1 MQNFSTMANEISSR
15 EIPKIE
21 ISYDTRK
28 DLQELPNNYKFV
40 KYILENTL
48 SSIESGIK
56 NKSDKIELYDVINL
70 SLIIELKRE
79 NFTKVL
85 TTISDFY
92 QEKEDYE
99 MCARIQKLKKKI

>member
-48 SSIESGIK
+48 SSIESGI
-56 NKSDKIELYDVINL
+56 
-70 SLIIELKRE
+70 
-79 NFTKVL
+79 
-85 TTISDFY
+85 
-92 QEKEDYE
+92 
-99 MCARIQKLKKKI
+99 